1 MLSLKNTKKTE
12 VILFCAI
19 AVVLPSWVPEPTLVI
34 PQAHCGA
41 YLP

>member
-1 MLSLKNTKKTE
+1 MLSLKDTKKTE

-19 AVVLPSWVPEPTLVI
+19 AVVLLSWVPEPTLVLS
-34 PQAHCGA
+34 QAHCGA